1 MARLD
6 PKRLPRH
13 VAIIMDGNGRWAKRH
28 RLRRIRGHRRGAD
41 SVREVVR
48 ACRELGVKVLTL
60 FAFSTENWLRPKE
73 EVIALMRLLE
83 DYIDSELEEMIEK
96 GIRLKV
102 IGRPEDLP
110 ARVRG
115 KIDNAIEKTAV
126 NSDLTLNLALS
137 YGGRSEILWAF
148 RRLLERLREGE
159 LQDEELSEEILS
171 ECMYTS
177 GLPDPD
183 LLIRTSGECRVS
195 NFLLWQIA
203 YSEIYF
209 TETLWPDFGKEE
221 LIKALLDY
229 EKRERRFGLTTEQ
242 LRKREVEHRGGS

>member
-28 RLRRIRGHRRGAD
+28 RLMRIVGHRRGAD

-73 EVIALMRLLE
+73 EVIALMRLLG

-115 KIDNAIEKTAV
+115 KIDNAIEKTAG

-137 YGGRSEILWAF
+137 YGGRAEILWAF
-148 RRLLERLREGE
+148 QRLLERLREGE

-242 LRKREVEHRGGS
+242 LRKREVEHRGES

>member
-1 MARLD
+1 MTKLD

-28 RLRRIRGHRRGAD
+28 RLVRIRGHRKGAN

-48 ACRELGVKVLTL
+48 ACREFGIEVLTL
-60 FAFSTENWLRPKE
+60 FAFSTENWLRPKK
-73 EVIALMRLLE
+73 EVIALMRLLG
-83 DYIDSELEEMIEK
+83 DYLDSELEELIEK

-102 IGRPEDLP
+102 IGKPEDLP
-110 ARVRG
+110 QIVRS
-115 KIDNAIEKTAV
+115 KIEKTIEKTKG
-126 NSDLTLNLALS
+126 NSTLILNLALS
-137 YGGRSEILWAF
+137 YGGRSEILRAF
-148 RRLLERLREGE
+148 QRLLRKIQKGE
-159 LQDEELSEEILS
+159 LQDEDLSEEVLS
-171 ECMYTS
+171 NCMDTS

-203 YSEIYF
+203 YTEIYF
-209 TETLWPDFGKEE
+209 SETLWPDFGREE
-221 LIKALLDY
+221 LFQALLDY

-242 LRKREVEHRGGS
+242 LRKREVGHLGGS